1 VLVDRQ
7 IVCEE
12 KLLLDRGLQETE
24 IDRRARA
31 EFGEVEF
38 VQPIVEPLEPGHF
51 RIDREPR
58 VLADPAIVF
67 MKAESGG
74 LQRPG
79 REITPNKFIR
89 DAVQFGVRF

>member
-7 IVCEE
+7 VVCEK
-12 KLLLDRGLQETE
+12 KLLLDRGLQEAE

-38 VQPIVEPLEPGHF
+38 VQPIVEPFEPRQFG
-51 RIDREPR
+51 IDRQPR
-58 VLADPAIVF
+58 VFADPAIVF
-67 MKAESGG
+67 VKPEGG
-74 LQRPG
+74 GVQRPG

-89 DAVQFGVRF
+89 DVVQLGVRF